1 MFILYVFKKN
11 NFCHIRRVYNSPANF
26 RYFNRIGI
34 NSILFSLTQ
43 SLVPN
48 WPIRTYHKR
57 YHIKAHLYFHY
68 PNRHDLPNWTF
79 VYSTIEIGHRTLDPP
94 ASNRKSVLIPIV
106 QKGKSTL
113 SIIYKCR
120 QSAVYELFFCTFEDR
135 NTLHMPRPYVVN
147 YTFRISRYANPL
159 SFLNPKHCVC

>member
-34 NSILFSLTQ
+34 NSILFLLTQ

-57 YHIKAHLYFHY
+57 YHINAHLYFHY

-94 ASNRKSVLIPIV
+94 ASNRKSVLIPIL
-106 QKGKSTL
+106 KIRISTL
-113 SIIYKCR
+113 PITYKCCYNGVR
-120 QSAVYELFFCTFEDR
+120 KLFICTFKDR
-135 NTLHMPRPYVVN
+135 NRLNMRRLWELVHWLDWLCYMVALVSKTLDITN
-147 YTFRISRYANPL
+147 
-159 SFLNPKHCVC
+159 